1 MNFLPTEEQDQVRT
15 TVRTF
20 LENEMVPLDREHGD
34 REMTPELARQLLK
47 KLLPFGYLGRERTDD
62 PLIEAILFEE
72 LARVFP
78 SLLGM
83 QYIAGRVAASIDA
96 SAHPALHERLA
107 GPLLDCDRIGC
118 FGISEPNVGSDPRS
132 IECKAVRRGD
142 RYVVSGTKC
151 WISNGHIADVA
162 IVTLRVREE
171 DGSERHGDLVIDRE
185 ESPFESR
192 DIETIGL
199 KAWPLS
205 ELFFDGVE
213 VPAINLLSRNGS
225 FTAPRVDADGRR
237 REAPDF
243 RDARCMCA
251 LASCG
256 IAQRALEMALAYA
269 KQRKQFGKEI
279 GRFQLVQA
287 LLADMAMDLEA
298 ARLLTYRAR
307 QLLAVRPG
315 EGEVSMA
322 KAFATEMVVRVT
334 SKALECMGAMGLTRE
349 AYIERLYRDA
359 RMWIVPDGT
368 AQIQRLVIGREL
380 TGFSAVHG

>member
-15 TVRTF
+15 TVRAF
-20 LENEMVPLDREHGD
+20 LEREMAPLDREYGD
-34 REMTPELARQLLK
+34 REMTAELARRLLK
-47 KLLPFGYLGRERTDD
+47 PLMPFGYLGPERTDD

-78 SLLGM
+78 SLLGI

-96 SAHPALHERLA
+96 GAHPDLHERLVV
-107 GPLLDCDRIGC
+107 PLMECDRIGC
-118 FGISEPNVGSDPRS
+118 FGISEPNAGSDSRS
-132 IECKAVRRGD
+132 VECKAVRKGD

-162 IVTLRVREE
+162 IVILRVREE

-225 FTAPRVDADGRR
+225 FTAPRVDADGGR
-237 REAPDF
+237 REGPDF
-243 RDARCMCA
+243 PDARRMCA
-251 LASCG
+251 LAPCG
-256 IAQRALEMALAYA
+256 IAPRARAL
-269 KQRKQFGKEI
+269 G
-279 GRFQLVQA
+279 
-287 LLADMAMDLEA
+287 
-298 ARLLTYRAR
+298 
-307 QLLAVRPG
+307 
-315 EGEVSMA
+315 
-322 KAFATEMVVRVT
+322 
-334 SKALECMGAMGLTRE
+334 
-349 AYIERLYRDA
+349 
-359 RMWIVPDGT
+359 
-368 AQIQRLVIGREL
+368 
-380 TGFSAVHG
+380 